1 MIEGR
6 TVLAIVP
13 ARGGSKGLPRK
24 NIRPLAGKPLIAW
37 TLECASQSRYIDR
50 CIVSTDDPEIADV
63 AREWGG
69 DVPFLRPAEL
79 ARDDTPG
86 IAPVIH
92 ALEQIGGYDL
102 VVLLQPTSPLRAP
115 SDIDGCLEKLTASG
129 APACV
134 SVTPADQSPYW
145 MYTLTER
152 GKMRPVLEGIERA
165 VPRQQL
171 LEVYVLN
178 GAVYAAEVEWLK
190 KSRSF
195 LTEETVAFVMPRE
208 RSVDIDTLDDFERA
222 ERKLTTA

>member
-6 TVLAIVP
+6 TVLAVVP
-13 ARGGSKGLPRK
+13 ARGGSKGLPGK

-37 TLECASQSRYIDR
+37 TLECAAQSRYIDR

-63 AREWGG
+63 ARVWGG

-102 VVLLQPTSPLRAP
+102 VVLLQPTSPLRTP
-115 SDIDGCLEKLTASG
+115 TDIDGCLEKLTASG

-134 SVTPADQSPYW
+134 SVTLADQSPYW

-152 GKMRPVLEGIERA
+152 ETIRPVLEGIDRA
-165 VPRQQL
+165 VPRQKL
-171 LEVYVLN
+171 PEVYMLN
-178 GAVYAAEVEWLK
+178 GAVYAAEVDWLK

-195 LTEETVAFVMPRE
+195 LTEETAAFVMPRE
-208 RSVDIDTLDDFERA
+208 RSVDIDTLDDFILA
-222 ERKLTTA
+222 EIKMSHD

>member
-13 ARGGSKGLPRK
+13 ARGWSKGLPRK

-79 ARDDTPG
+79 ARDGTPG

-195 LTEETVAFVMPRE
+195 LTEETVAFVMP
-208 RSVDIDTLDDFERA
+208 
-222 ERKLTTA
+222 